1 MVNFKPTVFA
11 EGEIVYTDG
20 GILAEYAWLLV
31 VLPFVAALVITFAGK
46 YLPLKGAEVAL
57 TTIGVIF
64 LYSAALMYLHITGGV
79 VNEFFINVGSIGVFD
94 IEFGWV
100 VDGLS
105 IMMYFVVGT
114 VALLVFIYATNY
126 MEGEIRYT
134 FFFTSLTLFAG
145 SMLVLV
151 SSPTLI
157 QILIGWELVGVCSYL
172 LIGHYWEKK
181 DNSLILEWVH
191 FDMEENQ
198 EDRSTA
204 PMKL

>member
-105 IMMYFVVGT
+105 IMT
-114 VALLVFIYATNY
+114 VS
-126 MEGEIRYT
+126 YT
-134 FFFTSLTLFAG
+134 HLRAHET
-145 SMLVLV
+145 
-151 SSPTLI
+151 
-157 QILIGWELVGVCSYL
+157 
-172 LIGHYWEKK
+172 
-181 DNSLILEWVH
+181 
-191 FDMEENQ
+191 
-198 EDRSTA
+198 
-204 PMKL
+204 

>member
-11 EGEIVYTDG
+11 EGELVYTDG

-31 VLPFVAALVITFAGK
+31 VLPFVAALVITFTGK

-57 TTIGVIF
+57 TTIGIIF
-64 LYSAALMYLHITGGV
+64 LYSAALMYLHITNGV

-126 MEGEIRYT
+126 MEGEI
-134 FFFTSLTLFAG
+134 L
-145 SMLVLV
+145 
-151 SSPTLI
+151 
-157 QILIGWELVGVCSYL
+157 
-172 LIGHYWEKK
+172 
-181 DNSLILEWVH
+181 SLIH
-191 FDMEENQ
+191 I
-198 EDRSTA
+198 
-204 PMKL
+204 